1 MRQRND
7 TPHAWSFAATPATDD
22 TPEQPP
28 FVVEPGETTD
38 RPNLL
43 DGWTAVD
50 EPEPDSS
57 QDSGT
62 TASETGDAST
72 TSENAAADSPPAR
85 TPSRTKR
92 AAAADTDKDGGEP
105 Q

>member
-1 MRQRND
+1 VRQRND

-22 TPEQPP
+22 TPEHPP
-28 FVVEPGETTD
+28 FAVGPGD
-38 RPNLL
+38 IVDHPVLL
-43 DGWTAVD
+43 DGWTEVEDDPAPPPVN
-50 EPEPDSS
+50 
-57 QDSGT
+57 
-62 TASETGDAST
+62 DA
-72 TSENAAADSPPAR
+72 PAK

>member
-28 FVVEPGETTD
+28 FTVEPGGTTD
-38 RPNLL
+38 RPVLL

-50 EPEPDSS
+50 DEPTPDP
-57 QDSGT
+57 
-62 TASETGDAST
+62 DADKT
-72 TSENAAADSPPAR
+72 DKPAAR
-85 TPSRTKR
+85 KR
-92 AAAADTDKDGGEP
+92 ATSDDSKGGEP
-105 Q
+105 K

>member
-28 FVVEPGETTD
+28 FVVQPGETVD
-38 RPNLL
+38 RPVLL

-50 EPEPDSS
+50 DEPAKDADKAPADEQPK
-57 QDSGT
+57 
-62 TASETGDAST
+62 TAPKRR
-72 TSENAAADSPPAR
+72 AAADS
-85 TPSRTKR
+85 
-92 AAAADTDKDGGEP
+92 DKDGGD
-105 Q
+105 QR